1 MKRGRADNARDCI
14 AIATFPTLRAE
25 SSASRAAALAMNS
38 PTLGAGHTQ
47 RHDDDEV
54 PEEPRDDTN
63 PRVISTP
70 DEDPL
75 SAVRGIG
82 LAVMI
87 GGALW
92 IGILT
97 IVVLLL

>member
-25 SSASRAAALAMNS
+25 SSASRAAALAMSS
-38 PTLGAGHTQ
+38 PTLGACHTQ
-47 RHDDDEV
+47 RHDDDEAPEV
-54 PEEPRDDTN
+54 PGEGAK

-70 DEDPL
+70 ADPL
-75 SAVRGIG
+75 SAVRGIAV
-82 LAVMI
+82 AVMI